1 MVSVPES
8 HGVGGGGG
16 GGREDHIVCYTG
28 RLYLPG
34 GIVSK

>member
-16 GGREDHIVCYTG
+16 RVDHIVCYTG
-28 RLYLPG
+28 RLYLPR